1 VRCVGAL
8 ACALA
13 ITVAATAFAADPL
26 AGIVLED
33 DDGHPRK
40 LDELAGSP
48 VLVVVADRRAA
59 EQANA
64 WGTRLAAGAPALT
77 AWRAPGSVAWL
88 SIVDGRGV
96 PEYARD
102 TARKTVRERNADPER
117 RRRAT
122 FLLDWDGVLAERLES
137 QRGRVLLVL
146 LSRDHVPFARAGG
159 APTDEAVAQLLEA
172 ITSVAR

>member
-1 VRCVGAL
+1 VRCVRAL
-8 ACALA
+8 ACVLA
-13 ITVAATAFAADPL
+13 VAATALAADPL
-26 AGIVLED
+26 AGVVLED
-33 DDGHPRK
+33 DDGRVRQ
-40 LDELAGSP
+40 LDELAGTP

-64 WGTRLAAGAPALT
+64 WGARLAAGAPALT
-77 AWRAPGSVAWL
+77 AWRAPGRVAWL

-102 TARKTVRERNADPER
+102 TARRTIRQRNADAER
-117 RRRAT
+117 RTRVS
-122 FLLDWDGVLAERLES
+122 FLLDWDGVLAERLEG

-159 APTDEAVAQLLEA
+159 EPTDEDVAHLIEA